1 VVQIISVVLKSLD
14 GWQNKERS
22 DKWKQFMCELETFSS
37 LPHFFEFFMKDKYF
51 IELLFQ
57 LLAGLP
63 DQPEPI

>member
-1 VVQIISVVLKSLD
+1 
-14 GWQNKERS
+14 
-22 DKWKQFMCELETFSS
+22 MCELETFSS